1 MEEQKIIPVII
12 FLGPPGAGKGT
23 QALRLSRVKDIPKIS
38 TGDMLRH
45 AVQEHSDLGGKV
57 KGIMAEGTLVDD
69 ETMLHLVADRIARP
83 DCKDG
88 FILDGYP
95 RNIHQ
100 AAQLE
105 KVLQPHMQI
114 CAVVINVPD
123 VEIIKRVAGRRT
135 CPQCE
140 RIYNVH
146 FHAPKS
152 DQVCDFDGTKL
163 FRRQDDQE
171 RVVRKRLATY
181 RKETLP
187 LIEHYRKR
195 GVLQVVNGSHLE
207 EEVGDV
213 IAGQVSC

>member
-1 MEEQKIIPVII
+1 MEEIKIIPVII

-23 QALRLSRVKDIPKIS
+23 QALRLSRVKSIPKIS

-45 AVQEHSDLGGKV
+45 AVQEDSDLGRKV
-57 KGIMAEGTLVDD
+57 KSIMAEGALVDD
-69 ETMLHLVADRIARP
+69 ETMLNLVADRIARP
-83 DCKDG
+83 DSKDG

-105 KVLQPHMQI
+105 KVLRPHMQI
-114 CAVVINVPD
+114 CVVVIDVPEA
-123 VEIIKRVAGRRT
+123 EIIKRVAGRRT

-146 FHAPKS
+146 FHPPKA
-152 DQVCDFDGTKL
+152 DEVCDVDGTKL

-171 RVVRKRLATY
+171 RVVRKRLTTY

-187 LIEHYRKR
+187 LIEHYKKR
-195 GVLQVVNGSHLE
+195 GVLQVVNGVHLE
-207 EEVGDV
+207 EEVGNA
-213 IAGQVSC
+213 IASQVRC